1 MSDFLSEVENCIPSL
16 RRYAVALLRD
26 RYKADDLVQ
35 DCLERAIRKRSLWR
49 RTGSIRRWLFT
60 IMHNIHISQIRKSG
74 RQPITVEFE
83 EVAHQV
89 RTRDG
94 QGPGDW
100 THDIAFCLS
109 QLPEPQRQVI
119 LLVALEGFSYKET
132 SQMLQ
137 IPEGTI
143 MSRLSRAR
151 EQLRK
156 MMAGEVIPK
165 LKVVK

>member
-26 RYKADDLVQ
+26 RYQADDLVQ

-49 RTGSIRRWLFT
+49 RTGSMRCWLFT
-60 IMHNIHISQIRKSG
+60 IMHNIHISQIRKSD
-74 RQPITVEFE
+74 RQPNTVEFE
-83 EVAHQV
+83 TVAHEIH
-89 RTRDG
+89 TRDG
-94 QGPGDW
+94 QGQGDW

-109 QLPEPQRQVI
+109 QLPEPQRRVI

-137 IPEGTI
+137 VPEGTV

-156 MMAGEVIPK
+156 MMEGEVMPK

>member
-1 MSDFLSEVENCIPSL
+1 MSEFLSEVENCIPSL
-16 RRYAVALLRD
+16 RRYAVALIRD
-26 RYKADDLVQ
+26 RYRADDLVQ
-35 DCLERAIRKRSLWR
+35 DCLERAIRKRVLWR
-49 RTGSIRRWLFT
+49 GTGSMRRWLFT
-60 IMHNIHISQIRKSG
+60 IMHNIHISQVRKSG
-74 RQPITVEFE
+74 RQPNTVEFE
-83 EVAHQV
+83 EVAHEI
-89 RTRDG
+89 RASEG
-94 QGPGDW
+94 QDQGDW

-109 QLPEPQRQVI
+109 QLPEQQRQVI

-137 IPEGTI
+137 VPEGTV

-156 MMAGEVIPK
+156 MMGGEVMPM